1 MYYKEGQALIFNEGK
16 VEQNGGMG
24 IGDGIFCLRKFSKS
38 NWREDKK
45 DMFFAFQI
53 EMLYNR
59 FLFQSE
65 ILYFLL
71 CHGGFS
77 YCQRLICCRKHQKK
91 GKNPSFLPSVRL

>member
-1 MYYKEGQALIFNEGK
+1 MSYKEGQALIFNEGK

-53 EMLYNR
+53 EML
-59 FLFQSE
+59 
-65 ILYFLL
+65 
-71 CHGGFS
+71 
-77 YCQRLICCRKHQKK
+77 
-91 GKNPSFLPSVRL
+91 